1 MTDNIFT
8 NKLEQPNEEILSITL
23 GKSYKNWK
31 AIKKYIEDNY
41 GTCTEEWKFY
51 GQKIGWT
58 LKIFLGKRNLFFV
71 TVCNGFF
78 RISFVLGG
86 KAVAASEQSKLPKP
100 IIEELIGA
108 KKYAEGRGI
117 RIEVKSQKDVETV
130 KQLVNIKIEN

>member
-1 MTDNIFT
+1 MTNNIFT
-8 NKLEQPNEEILSITL
+8 NKLEQPNEEILSTAL

-31 AIKKYIEDNY
+31 AIKKYIEDNC
-41 GTCTEEWKFY
+41 GTSTEEWKFY

-58 LKIFLGKRNLFFV
+58 LKIFLRKRNLFFV

-86 KAVAASEQSKLPKP
+86 KAVAAAEQSRLPQT
-100 IIEELIGA
+100 IIEELVNA

-117 RIEVKSQKDVETV
+117 RIEVKSQKDVETIRL
-130 KQLVNIKIEN
+130 LVDIKVGN